1 MRLLKASG
9 GAPIPS
15 AEGGKVNRRQREGI
29 RMALLRLLA
38 AVVLVLLTAPAAAQG
53 VAQAPS
59 GSQIVATGNSPSGTI
74 HVDVTLNPEGRVGY
88 MISRLGKPVI
98 DESRLGFLFTDAP
111 EMLRN
116 FALAGQSTRS
126 FDQTWEEP
134 WGEYRTIRNRYNE
147 LTVSFDETKW
157 LKRRMTVVFRIY
169 DDGIGF
175 RYELPSTAN
184 FTHANIADELTEF
197 SVAEPGTAWWDDAL
211 EWNREEY
218 LYRRTP
224 VEEIGSAQTPLTIR
238 TASGLHLSFHEAAL
252 VDYSGMDLRRVQ
264 GRVLKANLMPSSS
277 GPKVSRDLPLATPW
291 RVIMIA
297 PDAPSLY
304 KSAQIILNLN
314 EPNKLGDVSWVH
326 PMRYVG
332 IWWAMHLDMATW
344 NSGPKHGATTA
355 NAKRMI
361 DFAARN
367 GFGGVLIEGWN
378 KGWDGDWFGNGWD
391 FNFTQAYPDFDIA
404 EVARYAKSKGVQII
418 GHHETG
424 GNIANYEKQL
434 GPALDLC
441 QRLGIHAV
449 KTGYVADAGGIQALG
464 PDGKIHFEWH
474 QGQVM
479 VNHHLKVVIE
489 AAKRHITV
497 DPHEPVKDTGLRRT
511 YPNWVAR
518 EGERGMEYNA
528 WGEPKNPPEHEANL
542 VFTRM
547 LSGPMDFTPGILS
560 LKGKGDT
567 QILSTLA
574 KQLALY
580 VVIYSPI
587 QMAADLPENYEANP
601 KPFQFIKDVAVDW
614 DDTRM
619 LAGDVGDLAVIA
631 RKQRGSPNWFL
642 GAVGDEQE
650 RRFDVSLTFLDPKRR
665 YRAEIYRDGDNADYR
680 TNPRDIVIEQRA
692 VTSADHMSMRLAP
705 GGGAAI
711 RFVAL

>member
-1 MRLLKASG
+1 MT
-9 GAPIPS
+9 
-15 AEGGKVNRRQREGI
+15 
-29 RMALLRLLA
+29 LLRLLA
-38 AVVLVLLTAPAAAQG
+38 AFLALFVAVPAAAQTI
-53 VAQAPS
+53 AQAPS
-59 GSQIVATGNSPSGTI
+59 GAQIVAREDSPSGML
-74 HVDVTLNPEGRVGY
+74 HVDVTLNAEGRVGY
-88 MISRLGKPVI
+88 MVSRQGKAVI

-116 FALAGQSTRS
+116 FVPAGQTARS
-126 FDQTWEEP
+126 FDDSWEEP

-147 LTVSFDETKW
+147 LAVSFDETKW
-157 LKRRMTVVFRIY
+157 LKRRMTIVFRLY

-175 RYELPSTAN
+175 RYELPAKPN

-197 SVAEPGTAWWDDAL
+197 NVAEGGTAWWDEAL

-224 VEEIGSAQTPLTIR
+224 IEEIGTAQTPLTIR
-238 TASGLHLSFHEAAL
+238 AASGLYLSIHEAAL

-264 GRVLKANLMPSSS
+264 GRVLKANLMPSSA

-314 EPNKLGDVSWVH
+314 EPNKLGDVSWVK
-326 PMRYVG
+326 PMKYVG
-332 IWWAMHLDMATW
+332 IWWAMHLDLATW

-361 DFAARN
+361 DFAAKN
-367 GFGGVLIEGWN
+367 GFGGVLVEGWN
-378 KGWDGDWFGNGWD
+378 KGWDGDWFANGWD
-391 FNFTQAYPDFDIA
+391 FSFTEPYPDFDIA
-404 EVARYAKSKGVQII
+404 EVTRYARSKGVTII
-418 GHHETG
+418 GHHETA

-434 GPALDLC
+434 GPALDFY

-464 PDGKIHFEWH
+464 TDGKVHFEWH
-474 QGQVM
+474 QGQAM
-479 VNHHLKVVIE
+479 VNHHLRVVTE
-489 AAKRHITV
+489 AAKRQIAV

-528 WGEPKNPPEHEANL
+528 WGNPKNPPEHEANL
-542 VFTRM
+542 IFTRM

-560 LKGKGDT
+560 LKGKGNT

-587 QMAADLPENYEANP
+587 QMAADLPENYLANP
-601 KPFQFIKDVAVDW
+601 RAFKFIKDVAVDW

-619 LAGDVGDLAVIA
+619 LAGEVGDYAVIA
-631 RKQRGSPNWFL
+631 RKQRGAPTWFL

-650 RRFDVSLTFLDPKRR
+650 RRIDVPLNFLEPGQR
-665 YRAEIYRDGDNADYR
+665 YRAEIYRDGDDADYR
-680 TNPRDIVIEQRA
+680 TNPRSIVIEQRM
-692 VTSADHMSMRLAP
+692 VTSKDRMAMRIAP
-705 GGGAAI
+705 GGGAAV
-711 RFVAL
+711 RFVRLGK

>member
-1 MRLLKASG
+1 MSLLRSIA
-9 GAPIPS
+9 
-15 AEGGKVNRRQREGI
+15 
-29 RMALLRLLA
+29 ALLLLFA
-38 AVVLVLLTAPAAAQG
+38 ALPAFAQDVAQG
-53 VAQAPS
+53 PPVTQTVASAS
-59 GSQIVATGNSPSGTI
+59 SPSGTLK
-74 HVDVTLNPEGRVGY
+74 VDVTLNPEGRVGY
-88 MISRLGKPVI
+88 QVSRLGKPVI
-98 DESRLGFLFTDAP
+98 GESRLGFLFTDAP

-116 FALAGQSTRS
+116 FQLAGQSTRS
-126 FDQTWEEP
+126 FDETWEEP

-147 LTVSFDETKW
+147 LTVSFDEKNW

-169 DDGIGF
+169 DDGFGF
-175 RYELPSTAN
+175 RYELPSAPN

-197 SVAEPGTAWWDDAL
+197 NVVEPGTAWWDEAL

-224 VEEIGSAQTPLTIR
+224 IDQIGTAQTPLTIR
-238 TASGLHLSFHEAAL
+238 TDSGLHLSIHEAAL
-252 VDYSGMDLRRVQ
+252 VDYSGMDLRRVHD
-264 GRVLKANLMPSSS
+264 GLLKATLMPSST

-291 RVIMIA
+291 RVVMIA

-314 EPNKLGDVSWVH
+314 EPNKLGDVSWVK
-326 PMRYVG
+326 PMKYVG
-332 IWWAMHLDMATW
+332 IWWAMHLDQATW

-355 NAKRMI
+355 NAKKMI
-361 DFAARN
+361 DFAAKN

-378 KGWDGDWFGNGWD
+378 KGWDGDWFGRGFD
-391 FNFTQAYPDFDIA
+391 FSFTEAYPDFDIA
-404 EVARYAKSKGVQII
+404 EVARYAKAKGVEII
-418 GHHETG
+418 GHHETA

-434 GPALDLC
+434 GPALDLY
-441 QRLGIHAV
+441 QKLGIHAV

-464 PDGKIHFEWH
+464 LDGKIHFEWH

-479 VNHHLKVVIE
+479 VNHHLKVVTE

-511 YPNWVAR
+511 YPNWVSR

-542 VFTRM
+542 IFTRM

-560 LKGKGDT
+560 LKGKNNT
-567 QILSTLA
+567 QIPSTLA

-587 QMAADLPENYEANP
+587 QMAADLPENYAANP
-601 KPFQFIKDVAVDW
+601 KTFQFIKDVAVDW

-619 LAGDVGDLAVIA
+619 LAGEVGDYAVIA
-631 RKQRGSPNWFL
+631 RKAKGSSDWFL

-650 RRFDVSLTFLDPKRR
+650 RRFDVPLSFLDPGRR
-665 YRAEIYRDGDNADYR
+665 YRAEIYRDGDDADYR
-680 TNPRDIVIEQRA
+680 SNPRSIVIEQRT
-692 VTSADHMSMRLAP
+692 VTAGDRLAIRIAP
-705 GGGAAI
+705 GGGVAG
-711 RFVAL
+711 RFVALGK

>member
-1 MRLLKASG
+1 MS
-9 GAPIPS
+9 
-15 AEGGKVNRRQREGI
+15 V
-29 RMALLRLLA
+29 LRLLA
-38 AVVLVLLTAPAAAQG
+38 SLLALLIAVPAAAQG
-53 VAQAPS
+53 VAQAAASAPA
-59 GSQIVATGNSPSGTI
+59 VASASSPSGTLK
-74 HVDVTLNPEGRVGY
+74 VEVTLNSEGRVGY
-88 MISRLGKPVI
+88 RVSRLGTPVI
-98 DESRLGFLFTDAP
+98 ADSRLGFLFTDAP

-116 FALAGQSTRS
+116 FQLAGQATRS
-126 FDQTWEEP
+126 SDQSWEEP
-134 WGEYRTIRNRYNE
+134 WGEYRTIRDRYNE
-147 LTVSFDETKW
+147 LALSFDEKNW
-157 LKRRMTVVFRIY
+157 LKRRMTIVFRIY
-169 DDGIGF
+169 DDGVGF
-175 RYELPSTAN
+175 RYELFAAPN

-197 SVAEPGTAWWDDAL
+197 NIAEPGTAWWDEAL

-224 VEEIGSAQTPLTIR
+224 IEEIGTAQTPLTIR
-238 TASGLHLSFHEAAL
+238 TNSGLHLSIHEAAL

-264 GRVLKANLMPSSS
+264 GRLLKANLMPSST
-277 GPKVSRDLPLATPW
+277 GPKVSRALPLATPW

-297 PDAPSLY
+297 PDAPALY

-314 EPNKLGDVSWVH
+314 EPNALGDVSWVK
-326 PMRYVG
+326 PMKYVG
-332 IWWAMHLDMATW
+332 IWWAMHLDKATW

-361 DFAARN
+361 DFASKN

-391 FNFTQAYPDFDIA
+391 FSFTEPYPDFDIA
-404 EVARYAKSKGVQII
+404 EVTRYARAKGVAII
-418 GHHETG
+418 GHHETA

-434 GPALDLC
+434 GPALDLYEK
-441 QRLGIHAV
+441 LGIHAV

-464 PDGKIHFEWH
+464 SDGKIHFEWH

-479 VNHHLKVVIE
+479 VNHHLKVVKE
-489 AAKRHITV
+489 AAKRQIAV

-511 YPNWVAR
+511 YPNWVSR

-547 LSGPMDFTPGILS
+547 LSGPMDFTPGVLS

-580 VVIYSPI
+580 VVVYSPI
-587 QMAADLPENYEANP
+587 QMAADLPENYLASPREF
-601 KPFQFIKDVAVDW
+601 KFIKDVAVDW
-614 DDTRM
+614 DDTRV
-619 LAGDVGDLAVIA
+619 LAAEVGDYAVIA
-631 RKQRGSPNWFL
+631 RKQRNASIWFI

-650 RRFDVSLTFLDPKRR
+650 RAVDVPLDFLESGHR
-665 YRAEIYRDGDNADYR
+665 YRAEIYRDGADADFR
-680 TNPRDIVIEQRA
+680 TNPRSIIIEQRV
-692 VTSADHMSMRLAP
+692 VTAADRLAFRIAP
-705 GGGAAI
+705 GGGAAVRLVRI
-711 RFVAL
+711 K

>member
-1 MRLLKASG
+1 M
-9 GAPIPS
+9 I
-15 AEGGKVNRRQREGI
+15 
-29 RMALLRLLA
+29 LLRLAALFLA
-38 AVVLVLLTAPAAAQG
+38 FIAAPTVAQTI
-53 VAQAPS
+53 AQAPS
-59 GSQIVATGNSPSGTI
+59 GSQIVASADSPSRTV
-74 HVDVTLNPEGRVGY
+74 HVDLTVSAEGRVGY
-88 MISRLGKPVI
+88 IVTRLGKPVI

-116 FALAGQSTRS
+116 FKAVGHTTRS
-126 FDQTWEEP
+126 FDESWDEP

-147 LTVSFDETKW
+147 LSVSFDEQSW
-157 LKRRMTVVFRIY
+157 LKRRMTVVFRLF
-169 DDGIGF
+169 DDGVGF
-175 RYELPSTAN
+175 RYELFAAPG

-197 SVAEPGTAWWDDAL
+197 NIAEPGTAWWDEAL

-218 LYRRTP
+218 VYRRTP
-224 VEEIGSAQTPLTIR
+224 IGEIGTAQTPLTVR

-277 GPKVSRDLPLATPW
+277 GPKVSRDLPMATPW

-297 PDAPSLY
+297 PDAPALY

-314 EPNKLGDVSWVH
+314 EPNQLGDVSWVK
-326 PMRYVG
+326 PMKYVG
-332 IWWAMHLDMATW
+332 IWWAMHLDRATW
-344 NSGPKHGATTA
+344 NSGPKHGATTE
-355 NAKRMI
+355 NTKRYI
-361 DFAARN
+361 DFAAKN

-378 KGWDGDWFGNGWD
+378 KGWDGDWFGRGFD
-391 FNFTQAYPDFDIA
+391 FSFTEPYPDFDIA
-404 EVARYAKSKGVQII
+404 EVARYARSKGIAII
-418 GHHETG
+418 GHHETA

-434 GPALDLC
+434 GPALDLY

-479 VNHHLKVVIE
+479 VNHHLKVVKE
-489 AAKRHITV
+489 AAKRQV
-497 DPHEPVKDTGLRRT
+497 AVNPHEPVKDTGLRRT
-511 YPNWVAR
+511 YPNWISR

-528 WGEPKNPPEHEANL
+528 WGTPKNPPEHEANL
-542 VFTRM
+542 IFTRM

-580 VVIYSPI
+580 VVLYSPI
-587 QMAADLPENYEANP
+587 QMAADLPENYIANP
-601 KPFQFIKDVAVDW
+601 QPFQFIKDVAVDW
-614 DDTRM
+614 DDTRV
-619 LAGDVGDLAVIA
+619 LAAEVGDYAVIA
-631 RKQRGSPNWFL
+631 RKQRGASTWFL

-650 RRFDVSLTFLDPKRR
+650 RRVDVALNFLEQGHR
-665 YRAEIYRDGDNADYR
+665 YRAEIYRDSDDADYR
-680 TNPRDIVIEQRA
+680 TDPRGITIEQRN
-692 VTSADHMSMRLAP
+692 VTYTDRLAFRIAP
-705 GGGAAI
+705 GGGAAV
-711 RFVAL
+711 RFVRIK

>member
-1 MRLLKASG
+1 MFRLIVAF
-9 GAPIPS
+9 
-15 AEGGKVNRRQREGI
+15 
-29 RMALLRLLA
+29 ALLF
-38 AVVLVLLTAPAAAQG
+38 VTAPVAAQI

-59 GSQIVATGNSPSGTI
+59 GSQIVASVDSPSHLI
-74 HVDVTLNPEGRVGY
+74 RVDVTLNAEGRVGY
-88 MISRLGKPVI
+88 MVSRLGKPVI
-98 DESRLGFLFTDAP
+98 EESRLGFLFTDAP

-116 FALAGQSTRS
+116 FVFAGKSARS
-126 FDQTWEEP
+126 FDQSWEEP
-134 WGEYRTIRNRYNE
+134 WGEYRTIRDHHNE

-157 LKRRMTVVFRIY
+157 MKRRMTVVFRVF
-169 DDGIGF
+169 DEGVGF
-175 RYELPSTAN
+175 RYELPSAPN

-197 SVAEPGTAWWDDAL
+197 NIAETGTAWWDDAL

-218 LYRRTP
+218 LYRHTA
-224 VEEIGSAQTPLTIR
+224 VEQIGVAQTPVTIR
-238 TASGLHLSFHEAAL
+238 TASGLHLSIHEARL
-252 VDYSGMDLRRVQ
+252 VDYSGMDLRRVHD
-264 GRVLKANLMPSSS
+264 RVLKAMLMPSSA

-304 KSAQIILNLN
+304 RSAQIILNLN
-314 EPNKLGDVSWVH
+314 EPNKLGDVSWVR
-326 PMRYVG
+326 PMKYVG
-332 IWWAMHLDMATW
+332 IWWAMHLDKATW

-361 DFAARN
+361 DFAAKN
-367 GFGGVLIEGWN
+367 GFKGVLVEGWN
-378 KGWDGDWFGNGWD
+378 KGWDSDWFGNGWD
-391 FNFTQAYPDFDIA
+391 FSYTEPYSDFDLP
-404 EVARYAKSKGVQII
+404 EVVRYGKSKGVEII
-418 GHHETG
+418 GHHETA

-434 GPALDLC
+434 EPALDLY

-464 PDGKIHFEWH
+464 ADGKIHFEWH

-479 VNHHLKVVIE
+479 VNHHLKVVTE

-497 DPHEPVKDTGLRRT
+497 DAHEPVKDTGLRRT

-547 LSGPMDFTPGILS
+547 LSGPFDFTPGIVS

-567 QILSTLA
+567 PILSTLA

-580 VVIYSPI
+580 IVIYSPI

-601 KPFQFIKDVAVDW
+601 KAFQFIKDVAVDW
-614 DDTRM
+614 DDSRV
-619 LAGDVGDLAVIA
+619 LAGEVGNLAVIA
-631 RKQRGSPNWFL
+631 RKTHGSPVWFI
-642 GAVGDEQE
+642 GAVGDEHE
-650 RRFDVSLTFLDPKRR
+650 RHFDVSLSFLDSGRR
-665 YRAEIYRDGDNADYR
+665 YRAEIYRDGDDADYR
-680 TNPRDIVIEQRA
+680 TNPRSMVVEQRM
-692 VTSADHMSMRLAP
+692 VTSADRLALRLAP

-711 RFVAL
+711 RFVPLR

>member
-1 MRLLKASG
+1 M
-9 GAPIPS
+9 I
-15 AEGGKVNRRQREGI
+15 
-29 RMALLRLLA
+29 LLRLAALFLA
-38 AVVLVLLTAPAAAQG
+38 FIAAPTVAQTI
-53 VAQAPS
+53 AQAPS
-59 GSQIVATGNSPSGTI
+59 GSQIVASADSPSRTV
-74 HVDVTLNPEGRVGY
+74 HVDLTVSAEGRVGY
-88 MISRLGKPVI
+88 IVTRLGKPVI

-116 FALAGQSTRS
+116 FKAVGHTTRS
-126 FDQTWEEP
+126 FDESWNEP

-147 LTVSFDETKW
+147 LSVSFDEQSW
-157 LKRRMTVVFRIY
+157 LKRRMTVVFRLF
-169 DDGIGF
+169 DDGVGF
-175 RYELPSTAN
+175 RYELFAAPG

-197 SVAEPGTAWWDDAL
+197 NIAEPGTAWWDEAL

-218 LYRRTP
+218 VYRRTP
-224 VEEIGSAQTPLTIR
+224 IGEIGTAQTPLTVR

-277 GPKVSRDLPLATPW
+277 GPKVSRDLPMATPW

-297 PDAPSLY
+297 PDAPALY

-314 EPNKLGDVSWVH
+314 EPNQLGDVSWVK
-326 PMRYVG
+326 PMKYVG
-332 IWWAMHLDMATW
+332 IWWAMHLDRATW
-344 NSGPKHGATTA
+344 NSGPKHGATTE
-355 NAKRMI
+355 NTKRYI
-361 DFAARN
+361 DFAAKN

-378 KGWDGDWFGNGWD
+378 KGWDGDWFGRGFD
-391 FNFTQAYPDFDIA
+391 FSFTEPYPDFDIA
-404 EVARYAKSKGVQII
+404 EVARYARSKGIAII
-418 GHHETG
+418 GHHETA

-434 GPALDLC
+434 GPALDLY

-479 VNHHLKVVIE
+479 VNHHLKVVKE
-489 AAKRHITV
+489 AAKRQV
-497 DPHEPVKDTGLRRT
+497 AVNPHEPVKDTGLRRT
-511 YPNWVAR
+511 YPNWISR

-528 WGEPKNPPEHEANL
+528 WGTPKNPPEHEANL
-542 VFTRM
+542 IFTRM

-580 VVIYSPI
+580 VVLYSPI
-587 QMAADLPENYEANP
+587 QMAADLPENYIANP
-601 KPFQFIKDVAVDW
+601 QPFQFIKDVAVDW
-614 DDTRM
+614 DDTRV
-619 LAGDVGDLAVIA
+619 LAAEVGDYAVIA
-631 RKQRGSPNWFL
+631 RKQRGASTWFL

-650 RRFDVSLTFLDPKRR
+650 RRVDVALNFLEQGHR
-665 YRAEIYRDGDNADYR
+665 YRAEIYRDSDDADYR
-680 TNPRDIVIEQRA
+680 TNPRGITIEQRN
-692 VTSADHMSMRLAP
+692 VTYTDRLAFRIAP
-705 GGGAAI
+705 GGGAAV
-711 RFVAL
+711 RFVRIK

>member
-1 MRLLKASG
+1 MTLFRLL
-9 GAPIPS
+9 S
-15 AEGGKVNRRQREGI
+15 AFLLCFL
-29 RMALLRLLA
+29 AL
-38 AVVLVLLTAPAAAQG
+38 PAAAQG
-53 VAQAPS
+53 VDQPPP
-59 GSQIVATGNSPSGTI
+59 GSQIVASAASPSGTLRI
-74 HVDVTLNPEGRVGY
+74 EVTLNGEGRVGY

-98 DESRLGFLFTDAP
+98 AESRLGFLFTDAP
-111 EMLRN
+111 QMLRN
-116 FALAGQSTRS
+116 FAVSSTS
-126 FDQTWEEP
+126 TATFDQSWDEP
-134 WGEYRTIRNRYNE
+134 WGEYRTIRNRYTE
-147 LTVSFDETKW
+147 LNVSFDEKNW
-157 LKRRMTVVFRIY
+157 LKRRMNVEFRIY
-169 DDGIGF
+169 DDGVGF
-175 RYELPSTAN
+175 RYELPSGPN

-197 SVAEPGTAWWDDAL
+197 NVAEPGTAWWDEAL

-224 VEEIGSAQTPLTIR
+224 IEEIGTAQTPLTIR

-252 VDYSGMDLRRVQ
+252 VDYSGMDLRRVR

-297 PDAPSLY
+297 ADAPALY

-314 EPNKLGDVSWVH
+314 EPNALGDVSWVK
-326 PMRYVG
+326 PMKYVG
-332 IWWAMHLDMATW
+332 IWWAMHLDLATW

-355 NAKRMI
+355 NAKHYI
-361 DFAARN
+361 DFAAAN
-367 GFGGVLIEGWN
+367 GFRGVLIEGWN
-378 KGWDGDWFGNGWD
+378 KGWDGDWFAQGSD
-391 FNFTQAYPDFDIA
+391 FSFTQAYPDFDIA
-404 EVARYAKSKGVQII
+404 EVARYAKAKGVEII

-434 GPALDLC
+434 GPALDLY
-441 QRLGIHAV
+441 QKLGIHAV

-464 PDGKIHFEWH
+464 SDGKIHFEWH

-479 VNHHLKVVIE
+479 VNHHLKVVTE
-489 AAKRHITV
+489 AAKRQIAV
-497 DPHEPVKDTGLRRT
+497 DAHEPVKDTGLRRT
-511 YPNWVAR
+511 YPNWVSR

-528 WGEPKNPPEHEANL
+528 WGTPKNPPEHEANL

-580 VVIYSPI
+580 IVIYSPI

-601 KPFQFIKDVAVDW
+601 KTFQFIKDVAVDW
-614 DDTRM
+614 DDTRV
-619 LAGDVGDLAVIA
+619 LAGEVGDLAVIA

-650 RRFDVSLTFLDPKRR
+650 RHFDVSLDFLDPGRR
-665 YRAEIYRDGDNADYR
+665 YRAEIYRDGDDADYR
-680 TNPRDIVIEQRA
+680 TNPRSIVIEQRI
-692 VTSADHMSMRLAP
+692 VTAGDRMAMGIAP
-705 GGGAAI
+705 GGGAAV
-711 RFVAL
+711 RFVALDH